1 MRFHLAFFLSVLFLI
16 LAGCRRG
23 PGDGLTSLPDVG
35 RGYSSFSLHAPW
47 DGRDNDTRFDCHST
61 AERFFFRFEVSDST
75 LTLTEPF
82 TGERD
87 VDPEDRVE
95 IFFAADASLSQP
107 YYCAEMDPL
116 GRVMDYKAQTYRQF
130 DFDWNFRTLEV
141 RGQVTPWGYRV
152 AGSVSRAE
160 LASLGLDLEGG
171 FWMGVFQGEAGDAG
185 AVAVAGGGGD
195 GAAAAAADGG
205 IAGAAAACAAGT
217 AGGEIRWYSLVPT
230 DDATP
235 DFHQPKVFFPCR
247 MTPRPEQRGV
257 VVYPG
262 DVTSLGTG
270 EWEKRIRLG
279 GLRTLGLHAA
289 TSNDPIDSLEAF
301 VRSAAGQEFLALC
314 EREGVAVEYELHALE
329 TLLPRELFASHPEY
343 FRMDETGERVADY
356 NLCFSSEEAI
366 EAMRPQLERLLA
378 WMRPSSHRYFLW
390 PDDKQNKYCSC
401 ERCRAL
407 SPSEQTL
414 LFENRLLALL
424 REYDP
429 EATLAHLAYHQTLDA
444 PLRVRAT
451 EGIFLEY
458 APILRDYADPLPEA
472 ELAALQDNLLAFRPA
487 TQHILEYWLDES
499 MNARWKRPER
509 PLLSFDPTLCARD
522 VALYRR
528 QGACS
533 LTNFATWLDGP
544 YVSQHG
550 PTDPL
555 FAGFAAAFASE

>member
-1 MRFHLAFFLSVLFLI
+1 MVFGVACQRTPESFCDLGQGF
-16 LAGCRRG
+16 
-23 PGDGLTSLPDVG
+23 
-35 RGYSSFSLHAPW
+35 SSGALHAPW

-116 GRVMDYKAQTYRQF
+116 GRTMDYKAQTYRQF
-130 DFDWNFRTLEV
+130 DFDWDFRTLEV

-152 AGSVSRAE
+152 AGSVAREE

-171 FWMGVFQGEAGDAG
+171 FWMGVFQGEA
-185 AVAVAGGGGD
+185 D
-195 GAAAAAADGG
+195 GAAAFDGG
-205 IAGAAAACAAGT
+205 GAGGAAGAAGGAGGAAGAAAAGAAGT

-247 MTPRPEQRGV
+247 MTPRTEQRGV

-356 NLCFSSEEAI
+356 NLCFSSEEAV
-366 EAMRPQLERLLA
+366 EAMRPQLERLLE

-390 PDDKQNKYCSC
+390 PDDKQHKYCNC

-414 LFENRLLALL
+414 LFENRLLAML

-429 EATLAHLAYHQTLDA
+429 EATLAHLAYHQTLAA
-444 PLRVRAT
+444 PVRVRAA

-472 ELAALQDNLLAFRPA
+472 ELAALQDNLLAFPPA

-509 PLLSFDPTLCARD
+509 PLLSFDPALCARD

-544 YVSQHG
+544 YVAQHG
-550 PTDPL
+550 PTDSL
-555 FAGFAAAFASE
+555 FAGFAEAFH

>member
-1 MRFHLAFFLSVLFLI
+1 MVFGVACQRTPESFCDLGQGF
-16 LAGCRRG
+16 
-23 PGDGLTSLPDVG
+23 
-35 RGYSSFSLHAPW
+35 SSGALHAPW

-116 GRVMDYKAQTYRQF
+116 GRTMDYKAQTYRQF
-130 DFDWNFRTLEV
+130 DFDWDFRTLEV

-152 AGSVSRAE
+152 AGSVAREE

-171 FWMGVFQGEAGDAG
+171 FWMGVFQGE
-185 AVAVAGGGGD
+185 
-195 GAAAAAADGG
+195 
-205 IAGAAAACAAGT
+205 

-257 VVYPG
+257 VIYPG

-329 TLLPRELFASHPEY
+329 TLLPREIFASHPEY
-343 FRMDETGERVADY
+343 FRMDETGARVADY

-366 EAMRPQLERLLA
+366 EAMRPQLERLLE

-390 PDDKQNKYCSC
+390 PDDKQHKYCNC

-429 EATLAHLAYHQTLDA
+429 EATLAHLAYHQTLAA
-444 PLRVRAT
+444 PLRVRAA

-472 ELAALQDNLLAFRPA
+472 ELAALQDNLLAFPPA

-509 PLLSFDPTLCARD
+509 PLLSFDPALCARD

-528 QGACS
+528 LGACS
-533 LTNFATWLDGP
+533 ITNFATWLDAP
-544 YVSQHG
+544 YISQHG
-550 PTDPL
+550 PTDSL
-555 FAGFAAAFASE
+555 FAGFAAAFVSE